1 MIYLDYNAT
10 TPLCDAAREAML
22 PYLGGKFGNPSS
34 VHAAGREARAAIDN
48 ARDKI
53 AALLHAKPGEIIF
66 TGGATESCNLGV
78 LGLARSASAGGLPGV
93 PSAKPGH
100 IISNKAEH
108 HAVLH
113 AVEHL
118 EDREGFEV
126 TWLNVS
132 KTGMV
137 DLDQLADSIRPDTKL
152 VSIMTANNE
161 TGVIQPMREIS
172 RICRERGVLLHSDM
186 VQAFGKIPV
195 IPSEV
200 ENGAAGKAATWTGRP
215 EAERTGSERIKPR
228 ENIETLTQ
236 RDPSIPKAFGTQ
248 DDLGSL
254 VDCASFA
261 AHKFYGPKGTGF
273 LFLRS
278 GLPIEPLMFG
288 GAHENQRRPGTENV
302 AGVAGMAAAAEWVL
316 RNADGER
323 QRQAQLRDDFW
334 TRIAKLFPDAQQNGD
349 PAHRL
354 ANTLNASFIGVD
366 SETMLMALDLEGV
379 CASSGSACMV
389 GSVRASHVLLAMGL
403 PMESARS
410 AIRFSLGRPTT
421 AEEIAG
427 AADALEQ
434 IAKRTKDAREYALA

>member
-10 TPLCDAAREAML
+10 TPLCDAAREAMM
-22 PYLGGKFGNPSS
+22 PYLNRYFGNPSS
-34 VHAAGREARAAIDN
+34 VHAAGREARAAVDD
-48 ARDKI
+48 ARDRL

-66 TGGATESCNLGV
+66 NSGATESCNLGV
-78 LGLARSASAGGLPGV
+78 LGLARSSSSRG
-93 PSAKPGH
+93 GH

-118 EDREGFEV
+118 ENHEGFEV

-132 KTGMV
+132 ETGMV
-137 DLDQLADSIRPDTKL
+137 DLNQLADSIRPDTKL

-161 TGVIQPMREIS
+161 TGLIQPMREIS

-186 VQAFGKIPV
+186 VQAFGKIDIDV
-195 IPSEV
+195 
-200 ENGAAGKAATWTGRP
+200 
-215 EAERTGSERIKPR
+215 
-228 ENIETLTQ
+228 
-236 RDPSIPKAFGTQ
+236 
-248 DDLGSL
+248 SL
-254 VDCASFA
+254 VDAASFA
-261 AHKFYGPKGTGF
+261 AHKFYGPKGSGF

-278 GLPIEPLMFG
+278 GLPIQPIMFG

-302 AGVAGMAAAAEWVL
+302 AGVAGMAAAADWVS
-316 RNADGER
+316 RDADAES
-323 QRQAQLRDDFW
+323 QREGQLRDDFW
-334 TRIAKLFPDAQQNGD
+334 TQIAKLFPDAQRNGD
-349 PAHRL
+349 EIHRL
-354 ANTLNASFIGVD
+354 GNTLNTSFIGVD

-410 AIRFSLGRPTT
+410 AIRFSLGRRTT
-421 AEEIAG
+421 SGEIAD
-427 AADALEQ
+427 AADALKR

>member
-22 PYLGGKFGNPSS
+22 PYLGRYFGNPSS

-48 ARDKI
+48 ARDRLG
-53 AALLHAKPGEIIF
+53 ALLRAKPGEIIF
-66 TGGATESCNLGV
+66 TGGATESCNLAV
-78 LGLARSASAGGLPGV
+78 LGLARSSSSRG
-93 PSAKPGH
+93 GH

-113 AVEHL
+113 PLEHL
-118 EDREGFEV
+118 EQHEGFEV

-132 KTGMV
+132 ESGMV
-137 DLDQLADSIRPDTKL
+137 DLDQLADSIRPDTRL

-172 RICRERGVLLHSDM
+172 QICRDRGVLLHSDM
-186 VQAFGKIPV
+186 VQAFGKTDV
-195 IPSEV
+195 DV
-200 ENGAAGKAATWTGRP
+200 
-215 EAERTGSERIKPR
+215 
-228 ENIETLTQ
+228 
-236 RDPSIPKAFGTQ
+236 
-248 DDLGSL
+248 SL
-254 VDCASFA
+254 VDVGSFA

-273 LFLRS
+273 LCLRA
-278 GLPIEPLMFG
+278 GLPIQPIMFG

-302 AGVAGMAAAAEWVL
+302 AGIAGMAAAAEWIL
-316 RNADGER
+316 HDRETEQER
-323 QRQAQLRDDFW
+323 RAQLRDQLW
-334 TRIAKLFPDAQQNGD
+334 RSIVNVFPDAQQNGD
-349 PAHRL
+349 PTHRL

-366 SETMLMALDLEGV
+366 SETMLMALDLEGI

-403 PMESARS
+403 PMERARS
-410 AIRFSLGRPTT
+410 AIRLSLGKWTT
-421 AEEIAG
+421 AEEIAATG
-427 AADALEQ
+427 DALDR

>member
-22 PYLGGKFGNPSS
+22 PYLGRYFGNPSS

-48 ARDKI
+48 ARDKLG
-53 AALLHAKPGEIIF
+53 ALLRAKPGEIIF

-78 LGLARSASAGGLPGV
+78 LGLARSSSSHG
-93 PSAKPGH
+93 GH
-100 IISNKAEH
+100 IVSNKAEH

-113 AVEHL
+113 PLEHL
-118 EDREGFEV
+118 EQHEGFEV
-126 TWLNVS
+126 TWLKVS
-132 KTGMV
+132 ESGMV
-137 DLDQLADSIRPDTKL
+137 DLDQLADSIRPDTRL

-172 RICRERGVLLHSDM
+172 QICRDRGVLLHSDM
-186 VQAFGKIPV
+186 VQAFGKTDV
-195 IPSEV
+195 DV
-200 ENGAAGKAATWTGRP
+200 
-215 EAERTGSERIKPR
+215 
-228 ENIETLTQ
+228 
-236 RDPSIPKAFGTQ
+236 
-248 DDLGSL
+248 SL
-254 VDCASFA
+254 VDVASFA

-273 LFLRS
+273 LCLRA
-278 GLPIEPLMFG
+278 GLPIQPIMFG

-302 AGVAGMAAAAEWVL
+302 AGIAGMAAAAEWIL
-316 RNADGER
+316 RDRETEQER
-323 QRQAQLRDDFW
+323 RAQLRDQLWRSIVDV
-334 TRIAKLFPDAQQNGD
+334 FPDAQQNGD

-366 SETMLMALDLEGV
+366 SETMLMALDLEGI

-403 PMESARS
+403 PMERARS
-410 AIRFSLGRPTT
+410 AIRLSLGKWTT
-421 AEEIAG
+421 AKEIADTG
-427 AADALEQ
+427 DALDR